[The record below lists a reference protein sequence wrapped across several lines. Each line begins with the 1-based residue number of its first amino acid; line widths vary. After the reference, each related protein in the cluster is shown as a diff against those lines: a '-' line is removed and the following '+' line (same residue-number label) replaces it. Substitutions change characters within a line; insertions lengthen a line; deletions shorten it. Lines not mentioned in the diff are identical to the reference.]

1 MPRNLAAAYML
12 GSQLQDLLWELL
24 VNGERRLSQAFLVHF
39 DA

>member
-12 GSQLQDLLWELL
+12 CSQLQDELWEVL
-24 VNGERRLSQAFLVHF
+24 VDRERHVSQAFLVHF